1 MMTTRRE
8 NGKIHMMEPLSRPE
22 LPEIILNRKS
32 LEPLHGQITRQA
44 ADAIRSGKLGRGVR
58 LPSTR
63 SLSLQLGVSR
73 NIVIIVYET
82 LAASGLIRSKPGSG
96 AWVSNVSPVTL
107 PPVSTL
113 LSAAKYP
120 ERLTLLDDQDGNPL
134 YLRHPQEHRA

>member
-22 LPEIILNRKS
+22 LPEVILDRQS
-32 LEPLHGQITRQA
+32 REPLQSQITRQI
-44 ADAIRSGKLGRGVR
+44 ADAIRSGKFGRGAR

-82 LAASGLIRSKPGSG
+82 LAASGLISSKPGSG
-96 AWVSNVSPVTL
+96 AWVSHVSPVSL
-107 PPVSTL
+107 PTVSTL

-120 ERLTLLDDQDGNPL
+120 ERLTLLDDQHGNLL